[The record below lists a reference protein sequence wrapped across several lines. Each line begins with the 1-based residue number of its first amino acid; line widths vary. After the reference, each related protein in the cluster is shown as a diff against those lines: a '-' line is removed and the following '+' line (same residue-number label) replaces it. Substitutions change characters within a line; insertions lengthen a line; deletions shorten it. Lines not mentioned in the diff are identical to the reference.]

1 MFRIILSFAAL
12 LAALPAAQAD
22 ILKID
27 DGKPVVVVLDNRP
40 QRGMTMDEVRQHF
53 GEPMESRGP
62 VGDPPITTWNYGDF
76 IVVFEGKY
84 VLHTVN
90 KTARKP

>member
-1 MFRIILSFAAL
+1 MSRILLTIAAL
-12 LAALPAAQAD
+12 MAIAPAVPAD

-40 QRGMTMDEVRQHF
+40 QRGMTMDQVRERF
-53 GEPMESRGP
+53 GEPAESRGP

-90 KTARKP
+90 KSAKTP

>member
-1 MFRIILSFAAL
+1 MFRIIFSLAAL
-12 LAALPAAQAD
+12 LAALPVAQAD

-27 DGKPVVVVLDNRP
+27 NGKPVVVVLENRP
-40 QRGMTMDEVRQHF
+40 HRGMTMDEVRQQF

-76 IVVFEGKY
+76 IVVF
-84 VLHTVN
+84 VN